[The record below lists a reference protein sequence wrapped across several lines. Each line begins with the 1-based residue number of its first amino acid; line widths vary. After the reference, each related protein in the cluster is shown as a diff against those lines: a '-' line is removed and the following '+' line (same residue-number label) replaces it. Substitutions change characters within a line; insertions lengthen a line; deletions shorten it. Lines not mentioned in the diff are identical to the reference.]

1 MARLALLLAVFT
13 LAVAPGVA
21 AQPARAAVR
30 IGVLDAVSAEANAEN
45 LDALRQGLR
54 ELGYVEGQGFAL
66 EYRSADDRPERFPD
80 LARELVALKVD
91 VIVTRGE
98 FATLAAKQ
106 ATATIPILMA
116 AIGDPTI
123 SGLVPSLTRPG
134 GNVTGFHV
142 MVPPELGGQ
151 RLRLLREVVP
161 ALTRVGIL
169 WNPSDLY
176 PPAIVTDTQKTAA
189 ALGVQL
195 ESLEV
200 ARPEAFEKI
209 FETALFG
216 RIDAVIAV
224 EDLLMFTERARIV
237 DFAAM
242 SRLPGIYG
250 RREFVDAGGL
260 MAYGT
265 DRRDLFRRCAGYIDR
280 ILKGARPGDLPIEAP
295 TKYELAINLK
305 TATRLGLT
313 IPPSLLQRADHV
325 VR

>member
-1 MARLALLLAVFT
+1 MARLGLLLAVLT
-13 LAVAPGVA
+13 LVVAPAVQ
-21 AQPARAAVR
+21 AQPPRAPIR
-30 IGVLDAVSAEANAEN
+30 IGVLDAVGAAANAEN
-45 LDALRQGLR
+45 LDALRHGLR
-54 ELGYVEGQGFAL
+54 ELGYVEGPSFTL
-66 EYRSADDRPERFPD
+66 EYRSAEDRPERFPD
-80 LARELVALKVD
+80 LARELVGLGVD

-106 ATATIPILMA
+106 ATATIPIVMA

-123 SGLVPSLTRPG
+123 SGLVASLARPG

-142 MVPPELGGQ
+142 MAPPELGGQ
-151 RLRLLREVVP
+151 RLRLLRQVVP

-169 WNPSDLY
+169 WNPSDIY

-200 ARPEAFEKI
+200 ARPEAFEKT

-280 ILKGARPGDLPIEAP
+280 ILKGARPGDLPVEAP

-305 TATRLGLT
+305 TATTLGLT
-313 IPPSLLQRADHV
+313 IPPSLLRRADHI